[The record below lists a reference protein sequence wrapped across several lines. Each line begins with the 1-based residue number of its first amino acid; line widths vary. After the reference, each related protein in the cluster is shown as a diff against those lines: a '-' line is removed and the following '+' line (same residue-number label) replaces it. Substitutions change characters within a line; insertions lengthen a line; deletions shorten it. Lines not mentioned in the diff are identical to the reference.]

1 MGDLIVFKPAKR
13 ALCSTPCAGGPAT
26 VVIFTGVRR
35 ELADSSECRP
45 AKARKTRRLR
55 DGSERYS
62 KKCKGKT
69 GSGQQ
74 L

>member
-1 MGDLIVFKPAKR
+1 MGDLITFKPAKR
-13 ALCSTPCAGGPAT
+13 ALCPMPSAGGPAT

-35 ELADSSECRP
+35 ELADVGECRSG
-45 AKARKTRRLR
+45 KARKARRLR